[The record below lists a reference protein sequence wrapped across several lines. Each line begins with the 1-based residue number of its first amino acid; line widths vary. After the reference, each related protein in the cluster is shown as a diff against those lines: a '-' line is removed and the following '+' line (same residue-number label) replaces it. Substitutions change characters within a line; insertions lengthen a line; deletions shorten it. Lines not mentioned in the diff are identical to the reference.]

1 MEINEIIDVESKI
14 GYCFKDKSL
23 LTQAF
28 TRSDVANELNI
39 ESSETLEYYGD
50 SILNYV
56 LVLAISNKYTFVDA
70 NGFHCKFNEGELTN
84 IVSRY
89 TCKDYLSERIRRLEI
104 GKYIHSRA
112 SSKLL
117 SLQEDLFES
126 LVCAIF
132 LDCNKNLDIT
142 SSIVLKMLDID
153 INNLDSRPDDSSF
166 IKMFC
171 DKKKLEVVLE
181 ITNTDENQV
190 GGILYIPSTDYKAAS
205 SAESKYLLK
214 KKLCSILRKQIEE
227 RSDYLKITFEDNLLS
242 SINSLDN
249 LWQKKIIPQPD
260 YIYRFNYETN
270 LWEVTIEI
278 ENINTIFTGFGRYKT
293 DAKKEAAQSCYDFI
307 KRNYYADGFNPM
319 DYILFYSI
327 EDNKLYQYAFENYL
341 EGCCVLRKFPD
352 NSVLK
357 KDYNSC
363 FQDFEFTIKDCIEAY
378 AKSFGEDVYINFS
391 YKTSFLPENDDL
403 SVGNDYYNSIIEEI
417 YAYANK

>member
-70 NGFHCKFNEGELTN
+70 NGFHCKFNVGELTN

-117 SLQEDLFES
+117 SLQEDLLES

-171 DKKKLEVVLE
+171 D
-181 ITNTDENQV
+181 
-190 GGILYIPSTDYKAAS
+190 
-205 SAESKYLLK
+205 
-214 KKLCSILRKQIEE
+214 
-227 RSDYLKITFEDNLLS
+227 
-242 SINSLDN
+242 
-249 LWQKKIIPQPD
+249 
-260 YIYRFNYETN
+260 
-270 LWEVTIEI
+270 
-278 ENINTIFTGFGRYKT
+278 
-293 DAKKEAAQSCYDFI
+293 
-307 KRNYYADGFNPM
+307 
-319 DYILFYSI
+319 
-327 EDNKLYQYAFENYL
+327 
-341 EGCCVLRKFPD
+341 
-352 NSVLK
+352 
-357 KDYNSC
+357 
-363 FQDFEFTIKDCIEAY
+363 
-378 AKSFGEDVYINFS
+378 
-391 YKTSFLPENDDL
+391 
-403 SVGNDYYNSIIEEI
+403 
-417 YAYANK
+417 